1 MIHSANLP
9 KPLDRCHHLHTNI
22 ALRLP
27 LDPQEHTRF
36 YCDNCE
42 HPILGIG
49 RTSTQTTLASIETN
63 AAGQRSWRTDPEPAS
78 DQDYQPSPPLAQ
90 SPPLRVDTSGHSGQL
105 STIAEGVS
113 PAPQSSAVHTPAVSG
128 DLRSERSIS
137 QEWTPT
143 QRISRDEEHRAREHK
158 KPEIYGPVPI
168 DRLLKPS
175 GGFWKRQSQRS
186 LRETIRRHL
195 QKPRSFHISKLGL
208 HVHVSHTTPSASGRA
223 PLPATNPQ
231 PTNTCES
238 SKDAPAVSIASAQAR
253 ATRTSGLSTPV
264 RSNPG
269 SVHSAEAS
277 QPSASAHPDPLIG
290 RTWTLPEKH
299 ERIRA
304 LRREATLKRQ
314 AELISRCECQSECQC
329 RSGSVRSN
337 AASVGPAPSERS
349 IQVPDH
355 ALHRV
360 LGEWDGSST
369 SGGSSSGTNGGTF
382 LVGIGGHLA
391 SGAVADGWSN
401 QGGEQQQMVSDRI
414 SQASTVNGS
423 SVSLSS
429 RRAGSLRRSSTTP
442 ASMPRRSVEEYRP
455 DLLEVTRS
463 QHILVPGHEPSAEGS
478 APRAGSENVASAQ
491 ASCELHG
498 LPT

>member
-1 MIHSANLP
+1 M
-9 KPLDRCHHLHTNI
+9 
-22 ALRLP
+22 
-27 LDPQEHTRF
+27 
-36 YCDNCE
+36 
-42 HPILGIG
+42 
-49 RTSTQTTLASIETN
+49 
-63 AAGQRSWRTDPEPAS
+63 
-78 DQDYQPSPPLAQ
+78 
-90 SPPLRVDTSGHSGQL
+90 
-105 STIAEGVS
+105 
-113 PAPQSSAVHTPAVSG
+113 
-128 DLRSERSIS
+128 
-137 QEWTPT
+137 
-143 QRISRDEEHRAREHK
+143 
-158 KPEIYGPVPI
+158 
-168 DRLLKPS
+168 
-175 GGFWKRQSQRS
+175 
-186 LRETIRRHL
+186 
-195 QKPRSFHISKLGL
+195 
-208 HVHVSHTTPSASGRA
+208 
-223 PLPATNPQ
+223 
-231 PTNTCES
+231 
-238 SKDAPAVSIASAQAR
+238 ASAEPR

-264 RSNPG
+264 RSNPL

-355 ALHRV
+355 PLQRV
-360 LGEWDGSST
+360 LGGWDGSST

-391 SGAVADGWSN
+391 SGPVADGWSN
-401 QGGEQQQMVSDRI
+401 QGREQQQMVSDRI

-429 RRAGSLRRSSTTP
+429 RRPGSLRRSSTTP

-463 QHILVPGHEPSAEGS
+463 QHILVPGHEPSAEES
-478 APRAGSENVASAQ
+478 SPRAGSENGASAQ
-491 ASCELHG
+491 ASCE
-498 LPT
+498 